1 MILYAID
8 QIPVF
13 LMMRNCNNL
22 LYLVLTG
29 RIAAPTGPLVI
40 GRCSD
45 KDAFY
50 GYIDMVGIIYFNF
63 EQ

>member
-1 MILYAID
+1 MIGSCKNVI
-8 QIPVF
+8 
-13 LMMRNCNNL
+13 
-22 LYLVLTG
+22 YLVFTG

-50 GYIDMVGIIYFNF
+50 GYIDMVGT
-63 EQ
+63 